1 MEQQNGTF
9 AGMMRLKAIIN
20 LRGQQMMIS
29 APCLLYT
36 SDKGLQIYSAIDA
49 DNEIKD
55 LFPVQEDLSFLSD
68 DIQKLIEMKS
78 TE

>member
-1 MEQQNGTF
+1 M
-9 AGMMRLKAIIN
+9 
-20 LRGQQMMIS
+20 
-29 APCLLYT
+29 
-36 SDKGLQIYSAIDA
+36 DKGLQIYSAIDA